1 MKAMILAAGLGKRL
15 RPLTLTM
22 PKPLVPVLGKP
33 LIVYHIENLAKAGF
47 DDIVINHCWLGEQL
61 LCALGDGAR
70 WGVNLSYCAET
81 EPLETGGGVLQALPR
96 LTEHQDTFVVVNGD
110 VYTDYPM
117 KNLRRPLPG
126 QAHLVLVDNP
136 SFKTT
141 GDFACS
147 DGFVS
152 EQGSPLHTFSG
163 ISVLSK
169 ALFAHC
175 QPGRFSLIPL
185 LRRAMTHQQVS
196 GELYKGHWVDVGTLE
211 RLQQLEK
218 QLSTG

>member
-1 MKAMILAAGLGKRL
+1 MKAMIMAAGLGKRL

-47 DDIVINHCWLGEQL
+47 RDIVINYSWLGEQL
-61 LCALGDGAR
+61 PASLGNGAR
-70 WGVNLSYCAET
+70 WGVSLSYSP
-81 EPLETGGGVLQALPR
+81 EPELLETGGGILQALPR
-96 LTEHQDTFVVVNGD
+96 LTEHQDNFIVVNGD

-117 KNLRRPLPG
+117 ENLRRPLSG

-136 SFKTT
+136 PFKVV
-141 GDFACS
+141 GDFACT
-147 DGFVS
+147 DGLVS
-152 EQGSPLHTFSG
+152 EKGPLLHTYSG

-169 ALFAHC
+169 TLFAHC
-175 QPGRFSLIPL
+175 RPGRFRLAPL
-185 LRRAMTHQQVS
+185 LRQAMTHQQVS
-196 GELYKGHWVDVGTLE
+196 GECYKGRWVDVGTLE

-218 QLSTG
+218 QLSTD